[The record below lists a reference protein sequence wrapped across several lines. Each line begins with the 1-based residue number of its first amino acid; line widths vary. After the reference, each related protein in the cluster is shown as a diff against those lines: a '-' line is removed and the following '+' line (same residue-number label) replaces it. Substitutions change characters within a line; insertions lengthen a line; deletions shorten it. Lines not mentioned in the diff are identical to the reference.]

1 LGHKINILKF
11 NVIFIDITFFPF
23 YNLNQNH
30 SDVIISEAGTQRRVP
45 PVGNGA
51 ANRSNSGRLAAFFC
65 PNKNIET

>member
-1 LGHKINILKF
+1 MKNRLKIIISKF
-11 NVIFIDITFFPF
+11 NVIFVDITFFSF

-65 PNKNIET
+65 PNQT